1 MGTTKPARKTTI
13 RRKAAIPDSTE
24 EPTITARM
32 KELRLAAKLTQ
43 EAIGAQ
49 GIISMPGWIKIENGQ
64 RNPSEKMLEKFVA
77 LMVAEGVI
85 HANQEAALLDE
96 LATLKYSHHR
106 SDFLQRITRE
116 RLRTLPPVAI
126 QTVPER

>member
-1 MGTTKPARKTTI
+1 
-13 RRKAAIPDSTE
+13 
-24 EPTITARM
+24 M

-64 RNPSEKMLEKFVA
+64 RNPSEKMLERFVA

-96 LATLKYSHHR
+96 LATLKFSHHR
-106 SDFLQRITRE
+106 SDFLRRITRE
-116 RLRTLPPVAI
+116 RLQTIPPVAI

>member
-1 MGTTKPARKTTI
+1 MGTDKPARKAPV
-13 RRKAAIPDSTE
+13 RRKAAIPNSTE
-24 EPTITARM
+24 EPNVTARM

-64 RNPSEKMLEKFVA
+64 RNPSEKMLERFVA

-96 LATLKYSHHR
+96 LATLKFSHHR
-106 SDFLQRITRE
+106 SDFLRRITRE
-116 RLRTLPPVAI
+116 RLQTIPPVAI

>member
-1 MGTTKPARKTTI
+1 MGTNKPARQAPV
-13 RRKAAIPDSTE
+13 RRKAVTSNNTD

-49 GIISMPGWIKIENGQ
+49 GVISMPGWIKIENGQ

-77 LMVAEGVI
+77 LMAAEGVI
-85 HANQEAALLDE
+85 HANQAAALLDE
-96 LATLKYSHHR
+96 LAALKYSQHR
-106 SDFLQRITRE
+106 SDFLRRITRE
-116 RLRTLPPVAI
+116 RLKTIPPVAI
-126 QTVPER
+126 QAVPER

>member
-1 MGTTKPARKTTI
+1 MGTTKPARKAPV
-13 RRKAAIPDSTE
+13 RRKAVTPDSTE

-64 RNPSEKMLEKFVA
+64 RNPSEKMLERFVA

-96 LATLKYSHHR
+96 LAALKYSQHR
-106 SDFLQRITRE
+106 SDFLRRITRE
-116 RLRTLPPVAI
+116 RLKIIPRVAI

>member
-1 MGTTKPARKTTI
+1 MGINKPSRQAPV
-13 RRKAAIPDSTE
+13 RRKAAVPDSTD

-64 RNPSEKMLEKFVA
+64 RNPSEKMLERFVA

-96 LATLKYSHHR
+96 LATLKFSHHR
-106 SDFLQRITRE
+106 SDFLRRITRD
-116 RLRTLPPVAI
+116 RLKTIPPVAI
-126 QTVPER
+126 QAVPER